1 MNKETLIKVLEA
13 LEISKIKHITIYYED
28 YGIPDKANKF
38 EWEED

>member
-1 MNKETLIKVLEA
+1 MNKEILIKVLEA

-28 YGIPDKANKF
+28 YGTADKANKF